1 MAGATG
7 EPRAVRAAGPIDWVL
22 RVPGSKSL
30 TNRALVLAAMSAG
43 ETTLGMALRSD
54 DTDGLSRALE
64 ALGAR
69 IEAQDGRPA
78 GPGDGGA
85 HPGFRVQGVGG
96 AFPAGEDAALH
107 LGDGGTPTRFMMAVA
122 AFARRRVTIDGSAR
136 MRERPVGDGVDLLR
150 ALGVRVDWAEVPGR
164 LPVVVDGRAGPPAGG
179 RVRAGALA
187 SSQFVSALLLV
198 APWMRDGLEV
208 AFDAPPVSRS
218 YIDLTVDEL
227 RRWGATVSEEID
239 AAGNLRAVRV
249 GPGSLAGG
257 GERAIEPDASSALY
271 WAAAAALVP
280 GSDIVLH
287 GLPAASRQPDM
298 AAIRALAGQGAGM
311 VAGDDC
317 LRVAC
322 RCAAGDAAPPLDGM
336 AASLEGCPDGA
347 LMLIAAA
354 AAAARPSRF
363 TGLATLRVK
372 ESDRLE
378 AMAEGLRR
386 IGAGARIGDSWI
398 EVEPIPAAHR
408 VDASIDPHGDHR
420 IAMSFAVLGLRTGG
434 IRVANPSCVAKSYPG
449 FWAALGSPEPGKGG
463 R

>member
-7 EPRAVRAAGPIDWVL
+7 EPRAVRAAGPIDWVV

-239 AAGNLRAVRV
+239 AVGNLRAVRV
-249 GPGSLAGG
+249 RPGPLAGG

-298 AAIRALAGQGAGM
+298 AAIRALAGQGADLITGSD
-311 VAGDDC
+311 G

-322 RCAAGDAAPPLDGM
+322 RCAAGDPAPPLDGM
-336 AASLEGCPDGA
+336 DSSLEHCPDGA

-354 AAAARPSRF
+354 AAASRPSRF

-372 ESDRLE
+372 ESDRLA

-386 IGAGARIGDSWI
+386 VGAGVRIGDSWI
-398 EVEPIPAAHR
+398 EVDPIPVGHR
-408 VDASIDPHGDHR
+408 VDATIDPHDDHR
-420 IAMSFAVLGLRTGG
+420 VAMSFAVLGLRRGG
-434 IRVANPSCVAKSYPG
+434 VRVANPGCVTKSYPG
-449 FWAALGSPEPGKGG
+449 FWAALERCESGKGG

>member
-43 ETTLGMALRSD
+43 RTTLGMALRSD

-150 ALGVRVDWAEVPGR
+150 ALGVRVDWAEAPGR

-208 AFDAPPVSRS
+208 VFDAPPVSRS

-311 VAGDDC
+311 VASGDD
-317 LRVAC
+317 LRATC
-322 RCAAGDAAPPLDGM
+322 RRAAGDSAPPLEGM
-336 AASLEGCPDGA
+336 VGSLEHCPDGA

-354 AAAARPSRF
+354 ATAARPSRF

-372 ESDRLE
+372 ESDRLA

-386 IGAGARIGDSWI
+386 VGADARIGDSWI
-398 EVEPIPAAHR
+398 EVDPIPAGHR
-408 VDASIDPHGDHR
+408 VDATIDPHGDHR
-420 IAMSFAVLGLRTGG
+420 VAMSFAVLGLRTGG
-434 IRVANPSCVAKSYPG
+434 VRIENPGCVAKSYPG
-449 FWAALGSPEPGKGG
+449 FWAALGRCESGKDV